1 MSLSQG
7 YYRVRTRASATSSWS
22 GWDYTYCEYE
32 PLSIYTERD
41 GTNCPNWKRL
51 RDGGA
56 VLPFNR
62 YVHKTTTISRQ
73 GRTGHID
80 WYSNDS
86 SPYIHTQ
93 EEWSNYYVEPVYP
106 ASPGIDSYAATAAV
120 NDAIATATSSLVM
133 LPVTVLEARETLK
146 MLKAAAL
153 RLYNFGEFLWELA
166 KRRKESFSAL
176 WLEYRLGWTPFY
188 YELIG
193 FINIVNGKLKKGTRV
208 HGTGM
213 KQSDYHEIHDL
224 GNSSE
229 WFTDETSLISTVNQ
243 KFRGV
248 ALGEVSS
255 EIMARFGL
263 NPLMVV
269 WESITLSWLFDKFV
283 QVGSWLAS
291 ISNGSS
297 GFAVV
302 SSGYTLKYFL
312 EEVYTSTWTANRV
325 STGGGG
331 SGSGGSMTRTSTVH
345 AFHRQPDSGGG
356 LPYLDTSLSPVDI
369 LDILALIAQFRKWKI

>member
-7 YYRVRTRASATSSWS
+7 YYRVRRRSSASSSWS
-22 GWDYTYCEYE
+22 SWAYTYCEYE
-32 PLSIYTERD
+32 PVSIFKERD
-41 GTNCPNWKRL
+41 GTNCPNWKKL
-51 RDGGA
+51 RDSGA

-62 YVHKTTTISRQ
+62 YVHKTTTITRQ

-80 WYSNDS
+80 WYSDGS

-93 EEWSNYYVEPVYP
+93 EEWSNYFVEPVYP
-106 ASPGIDSYAATAAV
+106 ASPGIDNYAATAAV
-120 NDAIATATSSLVM
+120 NDAIASATAPLVM
-133 LPVTVLEARETLK
+133 LPVTILEARETLK
-146 MLKAAAL
+146 MLKATAL
-153 RLYNFGEFLWELA
+153 RLYNFGEFLWELS

-213 KQSDYHEIHDL
+213 KQSDHHKTHDL
-224 GNSSE
+224 GDSSA

-248 ALGEVSS
+248 ALGEVDS

-263 NPLMVV
+263 NPLMVI
-269 WESITLSWLFDKFV
+269 WESITLSWLFDKFI
-283 QVGSWLAS
+283 QVGNWLAS
-291 ISNGSS
+291 ISNGAS

-302 SSGYTLKYFL
+302 SSGYTLKYNL

-331 SGSGGSMTRTSTVH
+331 SGSGGSMTRTSTVK
-345 AFHRQPDSGGG
+345 AFYRQPDSGGG
-356 LPYLDTSLSPVDI
+356 LPYLDFSLSPVDI